1 MQKER
6 GTWFNQTVSNQ
17 IMSNLELNLSQL
29 SPVAQSPL
37 QSFNLSAKQEKMTDT
52 KGVWAHEMPLLG
64 YISLRGNA
72 QNKAF
77 LGAVKKVIGMDLPTA
92 ACSLS
97 NATSLTILNL
107 SPDEWMLVCPRE
119 QHATLQHA
127 LASALTG
134 IHSQVLDNSGGYSSV
149 WLQGKQAVDALQ
161 HCTVYKLHALAQNK
175 VVGTTFGKASV
186 IIYRLDGGF
195 CLVLRRSFADY
206 IWRYLA
212 RAAAPYGF
220 GIAAL

>member
-1 MQKER
+1 MSK
-6 GTWFNQTVSNQ
+6 T
-17 IMSNLELNLSQL
+17 ISNLELNLSQF
-29 SPVAQSPL
+29 SPVMQTPL
-37 QSFNLSAKQEKMTDT
+37 QHFNLSEKQETMTDA
-52 KGVWAHEMPLLG
+52 KGVWAHEIALLG
-64 YISLRGNA
+64 YIHLRGNA
-72 QNKAF
+72 QNEDF
-77 LGAVKKVIGMDLPTA
+77 LTAVKKAIGIDLPTA

-97 NATSLTILNL
+97 ISASITILNL

-119 QHATLQHA
+119 QRAAIQQS

-134 IHSQVLDNSGGYSSV
+134 IHSQVLDNSGGYTSV
-149 WLQGKQAVDALQ
+149 WLQGKQATDALQ
-161 HCTVYKLHALAQNK
+161 HCTVYNLHVLTPSK

-186 IIYRLDGGF
+186 IIYRLDNGF

>member
-1 MQKER
+1 
-6 GTWFNQTVSNQ
+6 
-17 IMSNLELNLSQL
+17 MSNLELNLTQF
-29 SPVAQSPL
+29 SPVMQTPL
-37 QSFNLSAKQEKMTDT
+37 HHFNLSAKQEIMTDA
-52 KGVWAHEMPLLG
+52 KGVWAHEMALLG
-64 YISLRGNA
+64 YIHLRGNA
-72 QNKAF
+72 QNKDF
-77 LGAVKKVIGMDLPTA
+77 LAAVKKATELDLPTG

-97 NATSLTILNL
+97 SAAITILNL

-119 QHATLQHA
+119 QRAAIQQS

-134 IHSQVLDNSGGYSSV
+134 IHSQVLDNSGGYTSV
-149 WLQGKQAVDALQ
+149 WLQGKQATDALQ
-161 HCTVYKLHALAQNK
+161 HCTVYNLHVLTPNK

-186 IIYRLDGGF
+186 IIYRLDNGF
-195 CLVLRRSFADY
+195 CLLLRRSFADY

>member
-1 MQKER
+1 MSK
-6 GTWFNQTVSNQ
+6 T
-17 IMSNLELNLSQL
+17 ISNLELNLSQF
-29 SPVAQSPL
+29 SPVMQTPL
-37 QSFNLSAKQEKMTDT
+37 QHFNLSAKQETMTDA
-52 KGVWAHEMPLLG
+52 KGVWAHEMAPLG
-64 YISLRGNA
+64 YTHLRGNA
-72 QNKAF
+72 QNKDF
-77 LGAVKKVIGMDLPTA
+77 LTAVKKATGLDLPTG

-97 NATSLTILNL
+97 ANAITILNL

-127 LASALTG
+127 LANALTS
-134 IHSQVLDNSGGYSSV
+134 IHSQVLDNSGGYTSV
-149 WLQGKQAVDALQ
+149 WLQGKQATDALQ
-161 HCTVYKLHALAQNK
+161 HCTVYNLHVLTPNK

-186 IIYRLDGGF
+186 IIYRLENGF

-206 IWRYLA
+206 IWRYLT

>member
-6 GTWFNQTVSNQ
+6 ATLSNP
-17 IMSNLELNLSQL
+17 IKSNLELNLSQF
-29 SPVAQSPL
+29 SPVMQTPL
-37 QSFNLSAKQEKMTDT
+37 QHFNLSAKQETMTDA
-52 KGVWAHEMPLLG
+52 KGVWAHEMARLG
-64 YISLRGNA
+64 YIHLRGNA
-72 QNKAF
+72 QNNHF
-77 LGAVKKVIGMDLPTA
+77 LGAVKKATGMDVPTA

-97 NATSLTILNL
+97 NASSVTILNL

-119 QHATLQHA
+119 QRAPLQQS

-134 IHSQVLDNSGGYSSV
+134 IHSQLLDHSGGYTSV
-149 WLQGKQAVDALQ
+149 LLQGKQATDALQ
-161 HCTVYKLHALAQNK
+161 HCTMYNLHTLAQNK

-186 IIYRLDGGF
+186 IIYRLDEGF

-212 RAAAPYGF
+212 RASQPYGF

>member
-1 MQKER
+1 MKGR
-6 GTWFNQTVSNQ
+6 A
-17 IMSNLELNLSQL
+17 ILSNLELNLSQF
-29 SPVAQSPL
+29 SPVMQSPL
-37 QSFNLSAKQEKMTDT
+37 QHFNLSAKQEAVTDL
-52 KGVWAHEMPLLG
+52 KGVWAHETPLLG

-72 QNKAF
+72 QNKNF
-77 LGAVKKVIGMDLPTA
+77 LAAVKKATGTSLPTQ

-97 NATSLTILNL
+97 VVSSITILNL

-119 QHATLQHA
+119 QRATLQQS

-134 IHSQVLDNSGGYSSV
+134 IHSQVLDNSGGYTSV
-149 WLQGKQAVDALQ
+149 CLLGKQAADALQ
-161 HCTVYKLHALAQNK
+161 HCTVYNLHALTPNK
-175 VVGTTFGKASV
+175 AVGTTFGKAS
-186 IIYRLDGGF
+186 IIMYRLDEGF